1 MIPRSCDSGMA
12 AIASYRQ
19 RQRGSFIRATSSITT
34 ITTATAAAAV
44 LLLLHSRSLWQL
56 AVETNH
62 IPTRAPV
69 DAGFS
74 ARRELVVPGVSI
86 SGSLV
91 VLRKRII
98 IRIRLR
104 IITAHHKVHQQFWL
118 KHGEV
123 VGRSLGSGALVQS

>member
-1 MIPRSCDSGMA
+1 MAVTRS
-12 AIASYRQ
+12 
-19 RQRGSFIRATSSITT
+19 
-34 ITTATAAAAV
+34 
-44 LLLLHSRSLWQL
+44 LLLLLLFLHSRSSWQL

-74 ARRELVVPGVSI
+74 ARRELVMPGVSI

-104 IITAHHKVHQQFWL
+104 IITAHDKVHQQFWL